1 MSQCQN
7 DRFRK
12 LVFVIISALR
22 PATQLP
28 FAKFVLEGRVSL
40 THTHTPHTHSHT
52 QIINVLK
59 SYYIIVQVKMGTL
72 LHYVKKLKRK
82 KAFFFKTL
90 AVSNVIPTE
99 KKRRRGGKKGPG
111 SENIMSQL

>member
-1 MSQCQN
+1 
-7 DRFRK
+7 
-12 LVFVIISALR
+12 
-22 PATQLP
+22 
-28 FAKFVLEGRVSL
+28 
-40 THTHTPHTHSHT
+40 
-52 QIINVLK
+52 
-59 SYYIIVQVKMGTL
+59 MGTL

-111 SENIMSQL
+111 SENIMSQLWFTCTGTRQHVNSHVKNITYSTFCLKKEKKKVTKKTLKSD